1 MQNENPGA
9 APGTECILCSDA
21 AGANGY
27 KGVAGC
33 GTCSHTGSSAGT
45 ATCSA
50 CQAGAF
56 LTGGQCTVC
65 GVDCLVCASATECE
79 TCTAGK
85 YLKADKTCV
94 DAAGC
99 LSGTYADPANGQ
111 CKACSGTTDC
121 ATCAYNAT
129 IGKPQCTSCT
139 GKMVKTA
146 VDGTTTCVDKAG
158 CTGTHFLSKGDGKC
172 IPCSDASDE
181 TAGNTGVPGCKTCA
195 KSGSNNPTCSA
206 CLEGYIKQG
215 DGSVTC
221 NPCGANC
228 ATCTQAGDDKC
239 LTCKP
244 GYFLKTSSGS
254 GQCFACDDTKN
265 QGVEGCAQCNNGA
278 TPTCTKCKPNY
289 RENSIGTFSCTKVCE
304 DDSACGGI
312 AGACGAIVVGGDGSM
327 KYHCSQC
334 RQQ

>member
-1 MQNENPGA
+1 MQNEDPGA

-33 GTCSHTGSSAGT
+33 GTCSHMGSSAGS

-56 LTGGQCTVC
+56 LEGGQCTVC
-65 GVDCLVCASATECE
+65 GVDCLVCASATECG

-99 LSGTYADPANGQ
+99 PSGTYADPANGQ
-111 CKACSGTTDC
+111 CKACSGITDC

-158 CTGTHFLSKGDGKC
+158 CTTGQTHFVEGSTTKAC
-172 IPCSDASDE
+172 IPCSD
-181 TAGNTGVPGCKTCA
+181 NTKGSILGCKTCTA
-195 KSGSNNPTCSA
+195 KGQCSA
-206 CLEGYIKQG
+206 CLEGYF
-215 DGSVTC
+215 GSNAC
-221 NPCGANC
+221 APCGANC

-239 LTCKP
+239 DTCKP
-244 GYFLKTSSGS
+244 GYFKQGNSPGTRTPCDDADSGIPGCAECTFSGS
-254 GQCFACDDTKN
+254 LACIS
-265 QGVEGCAQCNNGA
+265 
-278 TPTCTKCKPNY
+278 CKPNY
-289 RENSIGTFSCTKVCE
+289 KQSRLDPVTCTRTCE
-304 DDSACGGI
+304 DDSACE
-312 AGACGAIVVGGDGSM
+312 A
-327 KYHCSQC
+327 H
-334 RQQ
+334 